1 MWRIH
6 EVTVIV
12 TLHNRFRRKLK
23 FIVQLLNNDLTR
35 SVLLK
40 NRHHGMMK
48 KSLTEIDYFMD
59 NELDLDTA
67 ERNIRM
73 RVCLELARI
82 SEKEKKK
89 VPSQLE
95 EAVKEFLSDR
105 TYLNDFAVKTILN
118 HEFDLRLDGS

>member
-1 MWRIH
+1 
-6 EVTVIV
+6 
-12 TLHNRFRRKLK
+12 
-23 FIVQLLNNDLTR
+23 
-35 SVLLK
+35 
-40 NRHHGMMK
+40 
-48 KSLTEIDYFMD
+48 MD
-59 NELDLDTA
+59 NELDLDTT

-73 RVCLELARI
+73 RVCLELAKI
-82 SEKEKKK
+82 CEKEKKK